1 MKFKVGDKVRFVKD
15 IIYHSSRTKIG
26 EIYKIKQIS
35 NSGELCRIE
44 NGEWFRKEE
53 LKLVTNTFKKSD
65 LKDRDIVT
73 YRDGRKRTVKGK
85 GLIDSDGDF
94 ANPLS
99 NWNNN
104 LKDIDGYSE
113 FDIVKVERPIKYE
126 TIFERKEEILDEIE
140 KEYLKAVIKPFRNE
154 IKSIYKTN
162 SCGFSNSEFL
172 VINFKDNDN
181 MAFKNFKKGTMYKNM
196 KLDRDYT
203 LEELGL

>member
-26 EIYKIKQIS
+26 EIYKITNVS
-35 NSGELCRIE
+35 NSSELYRIE
-44 NGEWFRKEE
+44 NGECFKEE
-53 LKLVTNTFKKSD
+53 ELELATNTFKKSD
-65 LKDRDIVT
+65 LKDGDIVT

-85 GLIDSDGDF
+85 KIIDSDWNF
-94 ANPLS
+94 ASALS

-104 LKDIDGYSE
+104 LKYIDRGSK

-162 SCGFSNSEFL
+162 SCRFSNTEYL
-172 VINFKDNDN
+172 EICFKDNDV
-181 MAFKNFKKGTMYKNM
+181 MTFKNFKKGTMYKNM
-196 KLDRDYT
+196 ELDRKST

>member
-1 MKFKVGDKVRFVKD
+1 MNYVKL
-15 IIYHSSRTKIG
+15 K
-26 EIYKIKQIS
+26 
-35 NSGELCRIE
+35 
-44 NGEWFRKEE
+44 NGEWFKKEE
-53 LKLVTNTFKKSD
+53 LELVTNTFKKSD
-65 LKDRDIVT
+65 LKDGDIVT

-85 GLIDSDGDF
+85 NLIDDGCVVND
-94 ANPLS
+94 LS

-162 SCGFSNSEFL
+162 SYRFSNSEFL
-172 VINFKDNDN
+172 AIYFKDNDN
-181 MAFKNFKKGTMYKNM
+181 MDFKNFKKGTMYKNM
-196 KLDRDYT
+196 ELGRKYT